1 MTPHGPTHPPMERHE
16 LRRHLQEQHG
26 ATLGLSGYRLD
37 LAELREFHRAAHG
50 GPRPAWIGRAS
61 AKELSGGRAA

>member
-1 MTPHGPTHPPMERHE
+1 MTHGIVHPPMERHE
-16 LRRHLQEQHG
+16 LRVHLQNEHG

-50 GPRPAWIGRAS
+50 GPRPAWIGRARAKDMTGS
-61 AKELSGGRAA
+61 AA